1 MKTVLENVS
10 DVEKLLKV
18 TFEWDEVKNDYEK
31 IVNKLRKDLKLDGF
45 RPGKVPVKLAKR
57 HLGPRIQ
64 YDFINKVIEKTFEDA
79 VKDAGIKDYVGSALQ
94 DVKFEENEPFEYHI
108 KLEVDPEITLPDYK
122 EGFTAQKKEYVIED
136 DDVEKYMDSVRK
148 ERAEVEK
155 VEVPVETGHFVTVD
169 MEKEDGEEKKE
180 DVKWQVGEEPL
191 VGDAEKA
198 ILGKEAG
205 DELTL
210 ELKLGETDAQ
220 TYKLTIKSVEKY
232 NFPEI
237 NDEWVKENL
246 ETVETLDEW
255 KNQIKDSMKKE
266 LESRAKQ
273 EYEQNIRQWFFD
285 NMEISLPQARVENYL
300 EGMVKQFNYQQG
312 GQSNIDPEEIK
323 KIYRPQ
329 AEESV
334 RWFLI
339 EEKIKEEEGLDVTSD
354 DYNAKVDE
362 MLQQYPEDQREQ
374 FRNIYD
380 QDNYKQQLE
389 MQILSEKVFDHIKS
403 FVNEDIEEIK
413 TSEIMKKS

>member
-31 IVNKLRKDLKLDGF
+31 IVNELRKNLKLDGF

-136 DDVEKYMDSVRK
+136 DDVEKYMDSVKK

-155 VEVPVETGHFVTVD
+155 IEAPIESGHFVTVD
-169 MEKEDGEEKKE
+169 MEKEDGKEKKE
-180 DVKWQVGEEPL
+180 DVKLQVGEEPL
-191 VGDAEKA
+191 IGEAEKA

-246 ETVETLDEW
+246 ETVDTLEEW

-273 EYEQNIRQWFFD
+273 EYEQNIRQWFYD

-374 FRNIYD
+374 FRSIYD

-389 MQILSEKVFDHIKS
+389 MQILSEKVFEHIKS

-413 TSEIMKKS
+413 TSELMKKS